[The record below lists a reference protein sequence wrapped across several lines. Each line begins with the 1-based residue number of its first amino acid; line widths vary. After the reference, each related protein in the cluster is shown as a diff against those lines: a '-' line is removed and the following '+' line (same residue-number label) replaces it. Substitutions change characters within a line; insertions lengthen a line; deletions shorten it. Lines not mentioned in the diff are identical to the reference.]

1 MALVQ
6 SDSSLEPRSFSIGP
20 VKQQIINLSV
30 ASGDTS
36 GVVTAAALSSVGQVI
51 VTGLNLTAAP
61 VLSGNSITLAF
72 ADPLATQHCQLI
84 ALGK

>member
-1 MALVQ
+1 MALAQ
-6 SDSSLEPRSFSIGP
+6 SNSALEPRSFSIGP
-20 VKQQIINLSV
+20 IKQQIINISV
-30 ASGDTS
+30 ASGDVS
-36 GVVTAAALSSVGQVI
+36 GTVTADALSSVGQVI

-61 VLSGNSITLAF
+61 TMSGNVITLAF